1 MKEAP
6 HPPADAGPSRG
17 EEGRQATGLRAVTK
31 YRVGVD
37 IGGTFTDI
45 VFLGEHGERLT
56 KKVSSTVDNYA
67 TAIVDGL
74 AELIGEH
81 ALDAD
86 IVELLHGTT
95 VASNAILELKGART
109 GLITTSGFRDVLE
122 IRTLRMPR
130 LYDLSWTKPPPLV
143 ERHLRVE
150 VDERI
155 NAKGEVERPLTE
167 ADVAHA
173 IEELQAEGVE
183 AIAVCLIHSYAN
195 PVHEQLVKRVAA
207 RLAPSVTLCI
217 SSEVLPEIKE
227 YERTSTTVI
236 NAYVRPIVERY
247 LSSLTAELSRIG
259 VDAPLLLM
267 QSNGGLTTAKAAA
280 LTPGNIIESG
290 PAAGVVGVQALARQ
304 IGIEKAISF
313 DMGGTTAKASIVE
326 NGELTRALEY
336 SVGGGVMIGSRLLSG
351 AGYTL
356 KVPAI
361 DLAEVGAGGGSIIW
375 IDAGGALQIGPQS
388 AGASPG
394 PVCYDI
400 GGTEPTLTDANVV
413 LGYINPDHLLGGAVK
428 LNAAKSHSA
437 LDQRIARPLGMSVE
451 AAAYGAYL
459 IAASNMIR
467 AIKAVS
473 SERGRD
479 PREYALVAFGGNGPL
494 FAAAMAEALTIRRLL
509 IPPSAGVF
517 SSYGLLYS
525 EVAYHFTK
533 TRKALLSEIDPTELG
548 AILGDLEREARMR
561 LAEDGFAP
569 DRIELARS
577 AALHYQGQSFELE
590 VPLPAGAIG
599 KVALAAIEEAYGV
612 EHEKTYG
619 HRAGADEPVELVTL
633 KVVGHGIPDAPRAAL
648 AANAELPQGV
658 FIAEPVRRAY
668 FGPVHGW
675 RDTDVVNRA
684 DLVEPRSG
692 PCIIEEYDATCIVPP
707 GTRASLDRFG
717 NIAIDMPL
725 AAPG

>member
-1 MKEAP
+1 MT
-6 HPPADAGPSRG
+6 R
-17 EEGRQATGLRAVTK
+17 

-45 VFLGEHGERLT
+45 VFLSEHGARLT
-56 KKVSSTVDNYA
+56 RKVSSTVDNYA
-67 TAIVDGL
+67 TAIVGGL

-81 ALDAD
+81 NLGAHE

-109 GLITTSGFRDVLE
+109 GLITTKGFRDVLE

-155 NAKGEVERPLTE
+155 NAKGEVERPLSE
-167 ADVAHA
+167 VDAARA
-173 IEELQAEGVE
+173 IEKLVGQGVE
-183 AIAVCLIHSYAN
+183 AIAVCLIHSYLN
-195 PVHEQLVKRVAA
+195 PAHEQLVKEVAA
-207 RLAPSVTLCI
+207 RTAPKLTLCI
-217 SSEVLPEIKE
+217 SAEVLPEIKE

-247 LSSLTAELSRIG
+247 LSTLTAELTRIE

-280 LTPGNIIESG
+280 VTPMNIIESG
-290 PAAGVVGVQALARQ
+290 PAAGVVGVQALIRQ
-304 IGIEKAISF
+304 IGIAKAISF
-313 DMGGTTAKASIVE
+313 DMGGTTAKASLIE
-326 NGELTRALEY
+326 NGELSRALEY

-361 DLAEVGAGGGSIIW
+361 DLAEVGAGGGSVIW

-388 AGASPG
+388 AGAAPG
-394 PVCYDI
+394 PVCYDL
-400 GGTEPTLTDANVV
+400 GGALPTLTDANVV
-413 LGYINPDHLLGGAVK
+413 LGYINPGHLVGGALK
-428 LNAAKSHSA
+428 LNASKARSV
-437 LDQRIARPLGMSVE
+437 IAEKVAAPLGMTAEE
-451 AAAYGAYL
+451 AAWGAHL
-459 IAASNMIR
+459 IAGSNMIR

-479 PREYALVAFGGNGPL
+479 PRDYALVAFGGNGPL
-494 FAAAMAEALTIRRLL
+494 FAASMAAALMIRRVV

-533 TRKALLSEIDPTELG
+533 TRKTLLAAIDPAEIGAVVGELE
-548 AILGDLEREARMR
+548 AEARAR
-561 LAEDGFAP
+561 LAEDGFVE
-569 DRIELARS
+569 DRIAIERA

-590 VPLPAGAIG
+590 VPVPGGVIDRAVLT
-599 KVALAAIEEAYGV
+599 ALDEAFGV

-619 HRAGADEPVELVTL
+619 HRAGVEEPVELVTL
-633 KVVGHGIPDAPRAAL
+633 KVVGRGFPDVPRAAL
-648 AANAELPQGV
+648 AAKANLPASVIISQ
-658 FIAEPVRRAY
+658 PLRQAY
-668 FGPVHGW
+668 FGSVHGW

-684 DLVEPRSG
+684 DLDEPRRG
-692 PCIIEEYDATCIVPP
+692 PCIVEEYDATCVIPP
-707 GTRASLDRFG
+707 GSAASLDHYG
-717 NIAIDMPL
+717 NIVIDVRVTAHL
-725 AAPG
+725 